1 MTTDRGKLRTLIEG
15 HLAALLQRLY
25 ITPDRTYLKFKKN
38 RVQKFNIIIIH
49 ETCIFIFILSYG
61 FPDVSNKNENNS
73 ELGWGDVPTYD
84 SCVSDDIIIYYDSQP
99 VVHMYSRVYT
109 RCMLYRRQPTSRIQS
124 ISILCVCF
132 LVSKIYYRHL
142 KYDTH

>member
-38 RVQKFNIIIIH
+38 RVQRFNIIIIH
-49 ETCIFIFILSYG
+49 ETGIFIFIRSYG

-73 ELGWGDVPTYD
+73 ELGRGDVPTYD
-84 SCVSDDIIIYYDSQP
+84 SY
-99 VVHMYSRVYT
+99 M
-109 RCMLYRRQPTSRIQS
+109 
-124 ISILCVCF
+124 
-132 LVSKIYYRHL
+132 
-142 KYDTH
+142 